1 MSNRVGMRS
10 KSLRPYQEQAIQS
23 LSASVAKKKSPIAV
37 VFVGGGK
44 SLIIAEIIRRILAKN
59 GERRILVLVDSK
71 ELVQQNY
78 IEFCEYVGLQSA
90 HIAGIYSSGLGR
102 KEIGKKVLFAGIQSY
117 VSHTEKSGVFDFVI
131 IDECHL
137 VPTNENSQYRRV
149 LAMEKSKNNNIVYIG
164 FTGTP
169 WRMDTR
175 GGTIADSNL
184 GVFDEIACMVG
195 CHELISSGYL
205 AHVISYDKNITEANL
220 TGVKIENGEYVE
232 KQATKAFLKVLP
244 AQVQELLQAG
254 QSRKKWI
261 VFCQSCEHA
270 MAMHQALEKHIS
282 VAVVFGD
289 SPNRNDVLADFK
301 AGKYKALV
309 NVQVLRKG
317 VNFVDVDLVVLCFA
331 TQSVA
336 DYVQKVGRGMRIA
349 PGKKDCLVLDF
360 GGNISR
366 HGPIDQIEVKK
377 KSDEAGVAPMKQC
390 PKCGGLVSLR
400 SDICD
405 VCGYE
410 FLPPPV
416 EKGKNLTPRAQKGG
430 ILSSEPEMLPVAII
444 VARVLTTKKGDPC
457 IVIKFFSDEQDRY
470 PIHQEYLNLWNQNKF
485 AVSKSL
491 ETLSLLIIGEE
502 MESLITEI
510 ESPLRTADK
519 INEFILNGKIKTPK
533 FIFLQ
538 EKGKF
543 KKIVDINL

>member
-1 MSNRVGMRS
+1 MLLS

-23 LSASVAKKKSPIAV
+23 LSASVAKKKSPVAV

-59 GERRILVLVDSK
+59 GEKRVLVLVDSK

-78 IEFCEYVGLQSA
+78 IEFCEYVGFQSS
-90 HIAGIYSSGLGR
+90 HVAGIYSSGLGR
-102 KEIGKKVLFAGIQSY
+102 KEKGNRVLFAGIQSY
-117 VSHTEKSGVFDFVI
+117 VNYTENSGIFDFII

-149 LAMEKSKNNNIVYIG
+149 LSIEKSKNKNVVYIG

-175 GGTIADSNL
+175 GGTIADSDL
-184 GVFDEIACMVG
+184 GVFDEIACTVG
-195 CHELISSGYL
+195 CRELISSGYL
-205 AHVISYDKNITEANL
+205 APVISYDRNITEADL
-220 TGVKIENGEYVE
+220 SSVDIKNGEYVE
-232 KQATKAFLKVLP
+232 EQATKAFLRVLP
-244 AQVQELLQAG
+244 AQVEEILLVG

-270 MAMHQALEKHIS
+270 TAMHQALEQHIS

-301 AGKYKALV
+301 AGKYRALV

-317 VNFVDVDLVVLCFA
+317 VNFIDVDLVVLCFA
-331 TQSVA
+331 TQSVS

-360 GGNISR
+360 GGNIAR

-377 KSDEAGVAPMKQC
+377 KSNKEGVAPMKQC
-390 PKCGGLVSLR
+390 PECGGLVSLR
-400 SDICD
+400 SDFCD
-405 VCGYE
+405 ICGYE
-410 FLPPPV
+410 FLTPAG
-416 EKGKNLTPRAQKGG
+416 ERGKNLTRLSQKGG
-430 ILSSEPEMLPVAII
+430 ILSSEPELVPVTII
-444 VARVLTTKKGDPC
+444 AANVLMTKKGDPC
-457 IVIKFFSDEQDRY
+457 ITIDFYSDEKDRY
-470 PIHQEYLNLWNQNKF
+470 PVHREFLNLWNMNQF

-491 ETLSLLIIGEE
+491 EVLSLIAAEE
-502 MESLITEI
+502 MEPLIALM
-510 ESPLRTADK
+510 ESPIKLVNQ
-519 INEFILNGKIKTPK
+519 INHFILKGKIKTPR

-538 EKGKF
+538 EQGKF

>member
-1 MSNRVGMRS
+1 MLA
-10 KSLRPYQEQAIQS
+10 KLLRPYQEQAIRS
-23 LSASVAKKKSPIAV
+23 LSASVAKKKSPVAV
-37 VFVGGGK
+37 IFVGGGK

-59 GERRILVLVDSK
+59 GEKRVLVLVDSK
-71 ELVQQNY
+71 ELIQQNY
-78 IEFCEYVGLQSA
+78 IEFCEYVGIQSA
-90 HIAGIYSSGLGR
+90 HVAGIYSSGLGR
-102 KEIGKKVLFAGIQSY
+102 KEKGSRVLFAGIQSY
-117 VSHTEKSGVFDFVI
+117 VNYVENSGVFDFVI

-149 LAMEKSKNNNIVYIG
+149 LAIEKSKNSNVAVLG

-175 GGTIADSNL
+175 GGTIADSDL

-270 MAMHQALEKHIS
+270 MAMHQALEKHVS

-301 AGKYKALV
+301 AGKYRALV

-331 TQSVA
+331 TQSVS
-336 DYVQKVGRGMRIA
+336 DYVQKVGRGMRIS

-360 GGNISR
+360 GGNIAR
-366 HGPIDQIEVKK
+366 HGPIDRIEVKK
-377 KSDEAGVAPMKQC
+377 RSEREGVAPMKQC

-400 SDICD
+400 SNICD
-405 VCGYE
+405 VCGYV
-410 FLPPPV
+410 FLNT
-416 EKGKNLTPRAQKGG
+416 EGERGKDLTPRSQRGG
-430 ILSSEPEMLPVAII
+430 IMSSEPEMVPVTII
-444 VARVLTTKKGDPC
+444 AAKLLVTKKGDPC
-457 IVIKFFSDEQDRY
+457 ITVDFYSDEQDYY
-470 PIHQEYLNLWNQNKF
+470 PIHKEFLNLWNKNQF

-491 ETLSLLIIGEE
+491 ETLFLIAGEKTQD
-502 MESLITEI
+502 LIAEF
-510 ESPLRTADK
+510 ESPLRTANK
-519 INEFILNGKIKTPK
+519 INELILNGKIKTPK

-538 EKGKF
+538 EKGRF